1 MRHRKVRSAV
11 GLVAPLWVAAFAA
24 STFGCARRPAVSA
37 DGLAL
42 KRVVIYRN
50 GVAYFERAGHIEA
63 DKVEFKVKREEVG
76 DFLATLAVIEKGGS
90 SVRSASFPIKV
101 ADDNDSDPK
110 DPEPEPPP
118 VRPLADEAIGPR
130 RVPRHPTAPKKD
142 NPNKLET
149 VVLELDGK
157 AHDLQVGYVAETPVW
172 RPSYRLIIEKG
183 QSNLQAWGIVQNL
196 SGEDWTGVKLS
207 LIAGA
212 PLAFEATL
220 GTPII
225 PRRPTVTDMGEV
237 IASVPR
243 SETSLNQ
250 EPMAPAA
257 PPPPPPAAEAATGQ
271 SLADLEEQA
280 DAEKDG
286 PSEAPKPK
294 ADKKRAAGG
303 ALGGRAATP
312 SKSASRPAP
321 RPAVMGA
328 MAAGAPAPMPQN
340 PSAPRNL
347 SALAAIAVEGG
358 STRYDIPFPITVPDK
373 SATMVMLLSKQ
384 VPGEAIFLF
393 APDGGVS
400 DSQSHPFRVARFTNK
415 SGGLLERGPI
425 AIFEAGAF
433 LGQGMVDPL
442 PEGATTTVPFALERS
457 LAVETQRDYTEEGAR
472 LSKIESSSIYVE
484 RDAVTRTRYR
494 VKNGSDKGAK
504 LLVKHPRNAQA
515 RLFNPPKGTEDNV
528 GTGSALVPVEA
539 TAHAVSDLTVDE
551 RQSNERSVDWL
562 SPQADDAV
570 RLYLSDRRAEP
581 GVVSALRAAWDVRLS
596 LTRALEERT
605 KLTTEQNELARST
618 EETRRNL
625 KALEKNKTAAD
636 LRDKLTERLAKNS
649 LRLDEITKRLVE
661 VDMRVNE
668 QRVRFSDMIRSIK
681 LLAPPKPE

>member
-1 MRHRKVRSAV
+1 MRDATRRLAV
-11 GLVAPLWVAAFAA
+11 GRLALLLAAAGTMGA
-24 STFGCARRPAVSA
+24 LGCARKPAVSA

-50 GVAYFERAGHIEA
+50 GVAYFERAGHVEE

-101 ADDNDSDPK
+101 ADEEHE
-110 DPEPEPPP
+110 PEPPPEPPP
-118 VRPLADEAIGPR
+118 VRPLADEPMGPR
-130 RVPRHPTAPKKD
+130 RGPKPVPPPKKD

-172 RPSYRLIIEKG
+172 RPSYRLIIDKNG
-183 QSNLQAWGIVQNL
+183 TNLQAWGIVQNL

-207 LIAGA
+207 LIAGS

-220 GTPII
+220 GTPVI
-225 PRRPTVTDMGEV
+225 PPRPTVTDMGEV

-250 EPMAPAA
+250 EPMAAPA
-257 PPPPPPAAEAATGQ
+257 PPPPPPMAAPAPEA

-280 DAEKDG
+280 EYDKADDAREN
-286 PSEAPKPK
+286 APK
-294 ADKKRAAGG
+294 DMKKRAGG
-303 ALGGRAATP
+303 GGRAA
-312 SKSASRPAP
+312 PAKP
-321 RPAVMGA
+321 
-328 MAAGAPAPMPQN
+328 APAPKAATRAAGPGGAYGGAAASGRAMAVQSAPAMQN
-340 PSAPRNL
+340 PSQPRNL

-358 STRYDIPFPITVPDK
+358 STRYDIPLPITVPDK
-373 SATMVMLLSKQ
+373 SATMVMLLSKS
-384 VPGEAIFLF
+384 VPGESIFLF

-433 LGQGMVDPL
+433 LGQGMVDSL
-442 PEGATTTVPFALERS
+442 PEGATATVPFALERS

-472 LSKIESSSIYVE
+472 ISKIESGSIFIE
-484 RDAVTRTRYR
+484 RDSVSKTRYR
-494 VKNGSDKGAK
+494 VKNGGDKGAK
-504 LLVKHPRNAQA
+504 VLVKHPRNTQA
-515 RLFNPPKGTEDNV
+515 RLFNPPKGTEDNT
-528 GTGSALVPVEA
+528 GTATALVPVEA
-539 TAHAVSDLTVDE
+539 KPHAVSELTVDE

-562 SPQADDAV
+562 SQQAEDAV
-570 RLYLSDRRAEP
+570 KLYLADRRADP
-581 GVVSALRAAWDVRLS
+581 NVAAQLRAAWDVRLS
-596 LTRALEERT
+596 LTRALEERN
-605 KLTTEQNELARST
+605 KLTSEQNELSRST

-625 KALEKNKTAAD
+625 KALEKNKSAAD
-636 LRDKLTERLAKNS
+636 LRDKLTQRLAQNS

-668 QRVRFSDMIRSIK
+668 QRVRFSDMIR
-681 LLAPPKPE
+681 